1 MFEHLEG
8 WDIFVHY
15 QFKKFTWSTQKLVD
29 QRSQEQL
36 PGHARHSLYLQ
47 FLIFLTK
54 WTANTKFLREEF
66 LLKYTY
72 SSRLVHTLQCKFTS
86 KCEATSGSCLA
97 SWSGALHPIDNW
109 QSLQHIYIYISKWKR
124 KCHQWDSATFN
135 PLESFGLNRW
145 CEQILLLNG
154 TLRRWL
160 PPFLLRHCRAV
171 P

>member
-29 QRSQEQL
+29 QWSQEQV

-109 QSLQHIYIYISKWKR
+109 QSLQHIYIYTVYTIAYQNENMTTTNETAQLSILWNRLVWIDGVSKYY
-124 KCHQWDSATFN
+124 S
-135 PLESFGLNRW
+135 
-145 CEQILLLNG
+145 
-154 TLRRWL
+154 
-160 PPFLLRHCRAV
+160 
-171 P
+171 

>member
-1 MFEHLEG
+1 M
-8 WDIFVHY
+8 HY

-72 SSRLVHTLQCKFTS
+72 SSRLVHTLQCKFIQANV
-86 KCEATSGSCLA
+86 KQRQDPA
-97 SWSGALHPIDNW
+97 W
-109 QSLQHIYIYISKWKR
+109 QAGLGHCIQSTTDKACSIYIYIY
-124 KCHQWDSATFN
+124 QNENVSATN
-135 PLESFGLNRW
+135 ETAQLSILWNR
-145 CEQILLLNG
+145 L
-154 TLRRWL
+154 
-160 PPFLLRHCRAV
+160 V
-171 P
+171 

>member
-29 QRSQEQL
+29 QWSQEQV

-54 WTANTKFLREEF
+54 WTANTKFLCEEF

-72 SSRLVHTLQCKFTS
+72 CSRLVHTLQCKFIQANV
-86 KCEATSGSCLA
+86 KQRQDPA
-97 SWSGALHPIDNW
+97 W
-109 QSLQHIYIYISKWKR
+109 QAGLGHCIQSTTDKACSIYIYTVYTIAYQNENITTTNETAQLSILWNRLVWIDGVSKYY
-124 KCHQWDSATFN
+124 S
-135 PLESFGLNRW
+135 
-145 CEQILLLNG
+145 
-154 TLRRWL
+154 
-160 PPFLLRHCRAV
+160 
-171 P
+171 